1 MLERVRGQ
9 NDVDAV
15 IGIRKAAD
23 IFVPDSLEGSAP
35 WNVDSKLRVLKTGMP
50 PEHRMKR
57 PRTIDLGHRESAK
70 ALFLDEF
77 GGRPCVFGVMQ

>member
-35 WNVDSKLRVLKTGMP
+35 
-50 PEHRMKR
+50 
-57 PRTIDLGHRESAK
+57 
-70 ALFLDEF
+70 
-77 GGRPCVFGVMQ
+77 